1 MENRYL
7 FRGKRIDNNE
17 WVYGLPS
24 CDEDGEI
31 EEIEV
36 WSEDDI
42 NFYSVDP
49 STICQCIGIEDK
61 NGKLIFENDIVRI
74 VYDGIEH
81 IYIIKWDVDELD
93 FKATNGKENYGSN
106 FQYLGCCEEVEIIG
120 NFFDNPELLEV

>member
-7 FRGKRIDNNE
+7 FRAKRIDNNE

-49 STICQCIGIEDK
+49 ETICQCTGIKDK
-61 NGKLIFENDIVRI
+61 NGKLIWENDIVNCLTEECYGYI
-74 VYDGIEH
+74 GWNESEAGFYFNVLLEDGNFEEEH
-81 IYIIKWDVDELD
+81 IYDYQDCI
-93 FKATNGKENYGSN
+93 
-106 FQYLGCCEEVEIIG
+106 EVIG
-120 NFFDNPELLEV
+120 NTFDNSELLEV

>member
-7 FRGKRIDNNE
+7 FRGKRIDTGE

-49 STICQCIGIEDK
+49 ETICQCTGIKDK
-61 NGKLIFENDIVRI
+61 NGKLIWENDIVNCLTEECSGYI
-74 VYDGIEH
+74 GWNESEAGFYFNVLLEDGSFEEEH
-81 IYIIKWDVDELD
+81 IYDYQDWI
-93 FKATNGKENYGSN
+93 
-106 FQYLGCCEEVEIIG
+106 EVIG
-120 NFFDNPELLEV
+120 NTFDNPELLEV